1 MSFDVSFLCVFT
13 VSVPPPPFLL
23 GGQLLLPKFE
33 KGGDYQRKKMSAW
46 VDLKS
51 SCHGYL
57 PRGGEGLTMFL
68 VKNDF

>member
-1 MSFDVSFLCVFT
+1 
-13 VSVPPPPFLL
+13 
-23 GGQLLLPKFE
+23 
-33 KGGDYQRKKMSAW
+33 MSAW